1 MEPPE
6 TGLGWARKK
15 RGMDGI
21 EEVLAEQSWACVPG
35 AGVPGRAPGHRGTV
49 HHMGWA
55 SGGGGRELEAGREP
69 GPER

>member
-6 TGLGWARKK
+6 TGLGWAREK

-55 SGGGGRELEAGREP
+55 
-69 GPER
+69 